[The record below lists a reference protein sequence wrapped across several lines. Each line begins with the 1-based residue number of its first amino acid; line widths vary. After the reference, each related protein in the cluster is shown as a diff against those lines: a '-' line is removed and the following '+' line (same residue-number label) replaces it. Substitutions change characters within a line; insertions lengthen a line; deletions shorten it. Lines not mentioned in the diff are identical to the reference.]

1 MLISSNFVQNG
12 YDDFYPNPC
21 VQFEQALVE
30 ATIAYENEKRLI
42 KERVESAKLQS
53 FIMETDETDSVNI
66 YTEAEKNIFARL
78 GEMVVNLLRRFTAM
92 CDKIIEKLKGGNLKG
107 KSGEQKLDKLA
118 KKHPELTKEKIRDLA
133 EEGGLNFADFESLSK
148 LDSEFYRIMKM
159 AEDSKVDP
167 KSFRGKCQ
175 EFEKKVKNDDTKLQ
189 TAAKVAGAAGAV
201 IGLAAAVKKYKKDSA
216 ELGVRV
222 AEAKET
228 ERKLNK
234 ALYDNLKAA
243 YRDDGKLGDA
253 ANKKVDEMGKFELL
267 VRMNNLRMNKKNK
280 AISNN
285 TGALN
290 NFYMAIVKGIDKVVG
305 SGAGKAVFGDVAGN
319 TKDDINRS
327 SFADKSGALHNKSS

>member
-30 ATIAYENEKRLI
+30 ATIAYETEKRLI

-175 EFEKKVKNDDTKLQ
+175 EFEKKVKKSIQSLVHRFSIPSSYLKRACSIPRIPSFLLSLSVYFLATKTSPRLF
-189 TAAKVAGAAGAV
+189 
-201 IGLAAAVKKYKKDSA
+201 
-216 ELGVRV
+216 
-222 AEAKET
+222 
-228 ERKLNK
+228 
-234 ALYDNLKAA
+234 
-243 YRDDGKLGDA
+243 GK
-253 ANKKVDEMGKFELL
+253 
-267 VRMNNLRMNKKNK
+267 
-280 AISNN
+280 
-285 TGALN
+285 
-290 NFYMAIVKGIDKVVG
+290 
-305 SGAGKAVFGDVAGN
+305 
-319 TKDDINRS
+319 
-327 SFADKSGALHNKSS
+327 